1 MNVILEKRNDIS
13 VDAQSIKAISGT
25 LGVNQKLI
33 ELLFLRGMKTE
44 KDVRDFLFPDVGNF
58 HDPFLMK
65 GMREAVD
72 RIDSAIENNEK
83 IVVYGDYDADGICS
97 NAILSLYLKSR
108 GVEVFSHTPN
118 RIGDG
123 YGLNNDTLEKIIE
136 EVIPD
141 LIIT

>member
-58 HDPFLMK
+58 QCAQI
-65 GMREAVD
+65 RERV
-72 RIDSAIENNEK
+72 AIHFDERPH
-83 IVVYGDYDADGICS
+83 VYIQD
-97 NAILSLYLKSR
+97 K
-108 GVEVFSHTPN
+108 T
-118 RIGDG
+118 
-123 YGLNNDTLEKIIE
+123 
-136 EVIPD
+136 
-141 LIIT
+141 